1 MNENTTEEIKAN
13 EIGGV
18 SSHFNQKLFNDLKRQ
33 KKIHLE
39 NFVYYKDETHYFVMT
54 AKKSSLL
61 ERGVFKDSC
70 KDKPEELMQKTNV
83 NVDALLDF
91 ARDAANFCTH
101 NAMPNLQFAKNS
113 RGAEDVAMLDFSSKF
128 EAVNAS
134 RIIER
139 HGHKLL
145 ICLVG
150 DSLLEV
156 WIISWSI
163 WNLYCLFED
172 CLRFSFWCL

>member
-1 MNENTTEEIKAN
+1 MNENTIEEIKAN

-18 SSHFNQKLFNDLKRQ
+18 SSHFNQKLFNDLKSQ

-139 HGHKLL
+139 HGHQLL

-156 WIISWSI
+156 WIIGWSI

>member
-1 MNENTTEEIKAN
+1 
-13 EIGGV
+13 
-18 SSHFNQKLFNDLKRQ
+18 
-33 KKIHLE
+33 
-39 NFVYYKDETHYFVMT
+39 MT

-61 ERGVFKDSC
+61 ERGVFKDNC

-83 NVDALLDF
+83 NIDALLDF

-139 HGHKLL
+139 HGHQLL

-156 WIISWSI
+156 CIIG
-163 WNLYCLFED
+163 
-172 CLRFSFWCL
+172 